1 MSNSNHNSKES
12 RRQRFTDWRQRR
24 PVIGGLLVIL
34 GSIPMYYVSILIAKD
49 VIFLKGGSFIIA
61 GLVVASGIFLAGVFT
76 LTRPEYTT
84 ILGYVGLVLLVP
96 ALVFTLGGLVIG
108 ALFVLL
114 GANLCLA
121 WESEVVEQHS
131 PRELLSNDDESS
143 AESAGLLDRWR

>member
-24 PVIGGLLVIL
+24 PVFGGLLVIL
-34 GSIPMYYVSILIAKD
+34 GSVPMYYVSILIAKD
-49 VIFLKGGSFIIA
+49 VIFLRGGSFIIA

-84 ILGYVGLVLLVP
+84 ILGYVGLVLIVP
-96 ALVFTLGGLVIG
+96 SLVFTLGGLVIG

-114 GANLCLA
+114 GSNLCLA

-131 PRELLSNDDESS
+131 PRELLTNDDESS
-143 AESAGLLDRWR
+143 DEPSGLLDRWR